1 MFGTEESLLGRRVG
15 RARSAAAALPPTVLI
30 ILAIFTTQLGAAIAK
45 GLFQTV
51 GPGGTVFVR
60 VGFAALVLLVLWRP
74 RLGGYARADYAA
86 AVVFGLVLGGM
97 NLAFYS
103 ALNRIPLGIA
113 VTLEFVG
120 PLGVAVFGSRRAL
133 DLLWVV
139 LAGAGVLLLSPVGG
153 ADLDVLGASLALTAG
168 GLWAAYILLS
178 ARVGR
183 AFPGGSGLVIAML
196 VAAGMLTPVGLL
208 SGGTELLAPSVL
220 VTGLGVALLSAAIPY
235 SLELAA
241 LRRLPAHVFGVMMS
255 LQPAAGALVGLVI
268 LNENI
273 GLRGLSAVAL
283 VTIATVGA
291 TRSVRK

>member
-74 RLGGYARADYAA
+74 KLGGYARADYAA

-291 TRSVRK
+291 TRSVRE

>member
-291 TRSVRK
+291 TRSVRE

>member
-241 LRRLPAHVFGVMMS
+241 LRRLPAHGFGVMMS

>member
-97 NLAFYS
+97 NFAFYS

-208 SGGTELLAPSVL
+208 SGGTGLLAPSVL

-291 TRSVRK
+291 TRSVRE